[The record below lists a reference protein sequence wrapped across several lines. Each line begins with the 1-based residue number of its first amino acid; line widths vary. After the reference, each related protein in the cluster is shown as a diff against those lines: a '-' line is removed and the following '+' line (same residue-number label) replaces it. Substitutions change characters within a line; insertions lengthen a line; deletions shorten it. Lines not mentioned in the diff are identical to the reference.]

1 MSNSPMFFAT
11 EEEALAEIATFRGW
25 PLAVAKE
32 IYIDDGIAPWI
43 IFADDSDDAKSYN
56 KDGYF
61 Q

>member
-1 MSNSPMFFAT
+1 MNKALMFFDT
-11 EEEALAEIATFRGW
+11 EEGALAEIATFRGW
-25 PLAVAKE
+25 PLAVTKE
-32 IYIDDGIAPWI
+32 INVNDSKAWA